1 MPASPSPRELRE
13 AIAAGLGFLARTQR
27 GDGLWHG
34 FMLVPGTSTDWI
46 TAHVA
51 YVLEELSQARAL
63 RERAADAL
71 LAHARGR
78 PGWGYNLRV
87 GIDSDSSAQALIV
100 LHGTGRAI
108 APEWVARLLD
118 AREEDGGFATFLP
131 SAPGGHAYGW
141 WEMPHA
147 DVTLIALDALERLG
161 GHEQVCEGSRAW
173 LESRAVEGVLPAY
186 WWTSPAYSL
195 WAQARAGFDPPA
207 GARVARGLLARER
220 RPVYLAMLIAAALHG
235 EGSSQQLDA
244 AVARLLHARHED
256 GSWPCDPC
264 LRTTDPAHAG
274 GFDAPGRV
282 YADRFRACSTAHA
295 VAALARAHDARERG
309 EPPAPG

>member
-1 MPASPSPRELRE
+1 MRE

-27 GDGLWHG
+27 RDGLWHG
-34 FMLVPGTSTDWI
+34 FMLLPGASTDWI

-51 YVLEELSQARAL
+51 YLLEELPQAQAL

-71 LAHARGR
+71 LAHVRTR

-100 LHGTGRAI
+100 LHRAGQEI
-108 APEWVARLLD
+108 APAWVERLLA

-131 SAPGGHAYGW
+131 SAPGGRAYGW

-147 DVTLIALDALERLG
+147 DVTLIALDALARLG
-161 GHEQVCEGSRAW
+161 GHEQACAAARAW
-173 LESRAVEGVLPAY
+173 LAGQAVDGVLPAY

-195 WAQARAGFDPPA
+195 WAQARAGFDPA
-207 GARVARGLLARER
+207 GGARIARGLLAQER
-220 RPVYLAMLIAAALHG
+220 RPVYLAMLLAAALAG
-235 EGSSQQLDA
+235 EGASQQSDA
-244 AVARLLHARHED
+244 AAAALLRVRLAD
-256 GSWPCDPC
+256 GSWPCHPC
-264 LRTTDPAHAG
+264 LRTTDPGHAG

-282 YADRFRACSTAHA
+282 YADRFRAFSTAHA
-295 VAALARAHDARERG
+295 VAALARALEAREDEG
-309 EPPAPG
+309 HPAPRQQAS